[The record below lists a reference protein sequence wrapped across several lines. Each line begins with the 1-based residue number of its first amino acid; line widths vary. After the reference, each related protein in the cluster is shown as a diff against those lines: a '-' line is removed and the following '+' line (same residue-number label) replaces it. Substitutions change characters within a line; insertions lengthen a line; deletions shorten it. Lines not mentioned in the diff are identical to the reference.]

1 MYRQRFKKVKQ
12 NSLMKK
18 SNIINAIY
26 YQMKPLIPRRFQ
38 IWIRSKI
45 ALQKYRSHSNSWP
58 IMENAAKPPN
68 GWPGWPNH
76 KQFALVLT
84 HDVETALGQKKC
96 YQLIDIEKQLGFRS
110 SFNFVPERYEV
121 SSKLRENLEH
131 QGFEVGVHGLK
142 HDGKLF
148 TSQKTFL
155 ERAEKI
161 NIYLKTWGAK
171 GFRSPAMHHNLNWL
185 HHLNILYDS
194 STFDTDPFQPQPDGV
209 ETIFPFSVVATA
221 SLKKYIELPTTLPQ
235 DFVLFILL
243 KEVKIDTWKTKLAWI
258 YKNAGMALL
267 NTHPDYMN
275 FGTVKGGLEEYPVQY
290 YVDFLHYVKTKYGGQ
305 YWHALP
311 KEAASFIKNNN
322 SI

>member
-1 MYRQRFKKVKQ
+1 
-12 NSLMKK
+12 MKK
-18 SNIINAIY
+18 SNVINAIY
-26 YQMKPLIPRRFQ
+26 YQMKPLIPRWFQ

-45 ALQKYRSHSNSWP
+45 ALQRYRSYSNIWP
-58 IMENAAKPPN
+58 IPKNASKPPD
-68 GWPGWPNH
+68 GWPGWPNY

-84 HDVETALGQKKC
+84 HDVETALGQNKC
-96 YQLIDIEKQLGFRS
+96 NQLIDLEKQLGFRS

-121 SSKLRENLEH
+121 SSKLREYLKH

-148 TSQKTFL
+148 KSQKIFL
-155 ERAEKI
+155 ERADKI
-161 NIYLKTWGAK
+161 NLFLKTWRAT

-185 HHLNILYDS
+185 HHLNIVYDS

-209 ETIFPFSVVATA
+209 ETIFPFSPDSEAF
-221 SLKKYIELPTTLPQ
+221 SKRYIELPTTLPQ

-243 KEVKIDTWKTKLAWI
+243 KEKEIDTWKLKLDWI
-258 YKNAGMALL
+258 CKNEGMALL

-275 FGTVKGGLEEYPVQY
+275 FGSVKCGLEEYPVKY
-290 YVDFLHYVKTKYGGQ
+290 YVDFLNYVKINYGGQ

-311 KEAASFIKNNN
+311 KEVASFTNNIN
-322 SI
+322 SK

>member
-1 MYRQRFKKVKQ
+1 
-12 NSLMKK
+12 MKK
-18 SNIINAIY
+18 STVINAIY
-26 YQMKPLIPRRFQ
+26 YRIKPLIPRRFQ
-38 IWIRSKI
+38 IWIRRKI
-45 ALQKYRSHSNSWP
+45 ALQKYRSQSNIWP
-58 IMENAAKPPN
+58 IIESAAKPPD

-96 YQLIDIEKQLGFRS
+96 YQLIDIEKQLEFRS

-121 SSKLRENLEH
+121 SPKLRENLEY

-148 TSQKTFL
+148 SSKKIFL

-161 NIYLKTWGAK
+161 NTYLKTWGAI

-209 ETIFPFSVVATA
+209 ETIFPFSPDAAA
-221 SLKKYIELPTTLPQ
+221 SLKRFVELPITLPQ

-243 KEVKIDTWKTKLAWI
+243 KEVKIDTWKSKLAWI
-258 YKNAGMALL
+258 YKNAGMVLL

-275 FGTVKGGLEEYPVQY
+275 FGTIKGGLEEYPVQY
-290 YVDFLHYVKTKYGGQ
+290 YVDFLHYVKTKYRGQ

-311 KEAASFIKNNN
+311 KEVASFIKNNN
-322 SI
+322 SK